1 MTFPT
6 EPTRNLNYYYKLV
19 KETILQYQNPIT
31 GLISP
36 HDNDHAGIRDNLYS
50 IICIWA
56 LSLSFKKTC
65 DVEEDRAK
73 YFELQQATVKCM
85 RGLLL
90 SMMRQS
96 DKIEK
101 FQLSCSV
108 KDSIHAKFSAKDGHP
123 VVGDNDWGHLQ
134 IDAISL
140 YLLTLTQITTS
151 GVQVIF
157 TLEEVSVIQNLVFY
171 IETAYCIPD
180 FGIWSRGDKT
190 NKGITELN
198 VSSIGMAKAALEA
211 MTELDL
217 FGANGGSV
225 SVIHVMSDET
235 RKNNAILM
243 SMLPRE
249 SLSKETDSSLLTVI
263 GYPSFAVESSTI
275 IKQTMDTIV
284 SKLGGRY
291 GFKRFIRDGYK
302 TPIEDPNRL
311 HYESWELQVF
321 EQIECQWPLFF
332 CYMVINGYFHND
344 EKSAIY
350 YSDLLEEMLITNDK
364 GFKLVPEL
372 YAVPNENLDA
382 ERANPGSQNRK
393 VGGAVPFLWAQS
405 LYILSRLL
413 REKYIVHGEIDP
425 INRRRKEQSSL
436 DSIVQVVVL
445 TRDANIQSSLRQH
458 GIIVQTHD
466 EVAPYEVHS
475 SNVLAHLF
483 KFLGKNEKL
492 GFKGRKKKTIGL
504 LDTSKFYRIQ
514 NKLCSFTPERLDFAR
529 NYIDSDTNLMMITL
543 EYTLSYLSS
552 SWSSTGRP
560 LLTLSL
566 GSNILEND
574 VIPTSVIRTLR
585 KLNSGMF
592 VNGTRVKLGSFE
604 DFLSTS
610 CICNLD
616 FVGYSEYGYNESID
630 ERLQKYLNNKAI
642 GPINSSIFKK
652 KFLRAD
658 KKKEKTEFLSRKQ
671 SMKGTIRRS
680 RSIVA
685 SPEIDGMKKRWSVQ
699 RVDSTD
705 ETGNISLDEEFDD
718 FPHRTVSF
726 SRRRLIS
733 ETNFESADIDSLL
746 SQLAQAENLAE
757 EGDILHYL
765 ASTIGLNYE
774 TEIFENGK
782 NVKIKDLLNS
792 LYDNAIA
799 KRNWGIVRHSAGLL
813 GKRFEDLSKNVTD
826 ILVRQKQV
834 TIGLPPLDEIT
845 ISRPLTNNELRKL
858 MFKAFK
864 GDASTAM
871 LANELLCYLAMFI
884 NTDPHIFHGIM
895 RIRIGL
901 IIQVLASEMGDKLD
915 LSKDDAYE
923 QLMSLSPFDMRNI
936 LLNVMASKDFHIDKI
951 ESGWSINTL
960 DETKLSQALL
970 KSSFKEEYK
979 EKLIKANQNGQTT
992 NNSVDSDDTDDND
1005 EEEGAWVRRRRLDGA
1020 LNRVPTGFYSKI
1032 WHLLRVCRELHIGT
1046 EKYLSTSVT
1055 QEMTSEEL
1063 NFALAVEQFLNFV
1076 SYPEYRQLLVEVLMV
1091 LIMAQERRITKS
1103 LDDSIDLDKI
1113 VHLANEL
1120 FLIDQRKIQG
1130 DAMQC
1135 CAKEDQNHDAPLC
1148 GGAGKICQ
1156 IFYDTAPSG
1165 PYGTMQYMIHAACQ
1179 LLDQIPKDG
1188 EISCNV
1194 M

>member
-123 VVGDNDWGHLQ
+123 VV
-134 IDAISL
+134 
-140 YLLTLTQITTS
+140 
-151 GVQVIF
+151 VIF

-504 LDTSKFYRIQ
+504 LDTSKFYRIH

-685 SPEIDGMKKRWSVQ
+685 SPETSICDQFDGMKKKMIV
-699 RVDSTD
+699 
-705 ETGNISLDEEFDD
+705 
-718 FPHRTVSF
+718 
-726 SRRRLIS
+726 
-733 ETNFESADIDSLL
+733 LL

-813 GKRFEDLSKNVTD
+813 GKRFEDLSK
-826 ILVRQKQV
+826 
-834 TIGLPPLDEIT
+834 
-845 ISRPLTNNELRKL
+845 
-858 MFKAFK
+858 M
-864 GDASTAM
+864 
-871 LANELLCYLAMFI
+871 
-884 NTDPHIFHGIM
+884 
-895 RIRIGL
+895 
-901 IIQVLASEMGDKLD
+901 
-915 LSKDDAYE
+915 
-923 QLMSLSPFDMRNI
+923 
-936 LLNVMASKDFHIDKI
+936 
-951 ESGWSINTL
+951 
-960 DETKLSQALL
+960 
-970 KSSFKEEYK
+970 
-979 EKLIKANQNGQTT
+979 
-992 NNSVDSDDTDDND
+992 
-1005 EEEGAWVRRRRLDGA
+1005 
-1020 LNRVPTGFYSKI
+1020 
-1032 WHLLRVCRELHIGT
+1032 
-1046 EKYLSTSVT
+1046 
-1055 QEMTSEEL
+1055 
-1063 NFALAVEQFLNFV
+1063 
-1076 SYPEYRQLLVEVLMV
+1076 
-1091 LIMAQERRITKS
+1091 
-1103 LDDSIDLDKI
+1103 
-1113 VHLANEL
+1113 
-1120 FLIDQRKIQG
+1120 
-1130 DAMQC
+1130 
-1135 CAKEDQNHDAPLC
+1135 
-1148 GGAGKICQ
+1148 
-1156 IFYDTAPSG
+1156 
-1165 PYGTMQYMIHAACQ
+1165 
-1179 LLDQIPKDG
+1179 
-1188 EISCNV
+1188 
-1194 M
+1194 

>member
-504 LDTSKFYRIQ
+504 LDTSKFYRIH
-514 NKLCSFTPERLDFAR
+514 NKLCSFTPEVR
-529 NYIDSDTNLMMITL
+529 NDP
-543 EYTLSYLSS
+543 YL
-552 SWSSTGRP
+552 
-560 LLTLSL
+560 
-566 GSNILEND
+566 
-574 VIPTSVIRTLR
+574 
-585 KLNSGMF
+585 
-592 VNGTRVKLGSFE
+592 
-604 DFLSTS
+604 
-610 CICNLD
+610 
-616 FVGYSEYGYNESID
+616 
-630 ERLQKYLNNKAI
+630 Q
-642 GPINSSIFKK
+642 
-652 KFLRAD
+652 
-658 KKKEKTEFLSRKQ
+658 
-671 SMKGTIRRS
+671 
-680 RSIVA
+680 
-685 SPEIDGMKKRWSVQ
+685 
-699 RVDSTD
+699 
-705 ETGNISLDEEFDD
+705 
-718 FPHRTVSF
+718 
-726 SRRRLIS
+726 
-733 ETNFESADIDSLL
+733 
-746 SQLAQAENLAE
+746 
-757 EGDILHYL
+757 
-765 ASTIGLNYE
+765 
-774 TEIFENGK
+774 
-782 NVKIKDLLNS
+782 
-792 LYDNAIA
+792 
-799 KRNWGIVRHSAGLL
+799 
-813 GKRFEDLSKNVTD
+813 
-826 ILVRQKQV
+826 
-834 TIGLPPLDEIT
+834 
-845 ISRPLTNNELRKL
+845 
-858 MFKAFK
+858 
-864 GDASTAM
+864 
-871 LANELLCYLAMFI
+871 
-884 NTDPHIFHGIM
+884 
-895 RIRIGL
+895 
-901 IIQVLASEMGDKLD
+901 
-915 LSKDDAYE
+915 
-923 QLMSLSPFDMRNI
+923 
-936 LLNVMASKDFHIDKI
+936 
-951 ESGWSINTL
+951 
-960 DETKLSQALL
+960 
-970 KSSFKEEYK
+970 
-979 EKLIKANQNGQTT
+979 
-992 NNSVDSDDTDDND
+992 
-1005 EEEGAWVRRRRLDGA
+1005 
-1020 LNRVPTGFYSKI
+1020 
-1032 WHLLRVCRELHIGT
+1032 
-1046 EKYLSTSVT
+1046 
-1055 QEMTSEEL
+1055 
-1063 NFALAVEQFLNFV
+1063 
-1076 SYPEYRQLLVEVLMV
+1076 
-1091 LIMAQERRITKS
+1091 
-1103 LDDSIDLDKI
+1103 
-1113 VHLANEL
+1113 
-1120 FLIDQRKIQG
+1120 
-1130 DAMQC
+1130 
-1135 CAKEDQNHDAPLC
+1135 
-1148 GGAGKICQ
+1148 
-1156 IFYDTAPSG
+1156 
-1165 PYGTMQYMIHAACQ
+1165 
-1179 LLDQIPKDG
+1179 
-1188 EISCNV
+1188 
-1194 M
+1194 